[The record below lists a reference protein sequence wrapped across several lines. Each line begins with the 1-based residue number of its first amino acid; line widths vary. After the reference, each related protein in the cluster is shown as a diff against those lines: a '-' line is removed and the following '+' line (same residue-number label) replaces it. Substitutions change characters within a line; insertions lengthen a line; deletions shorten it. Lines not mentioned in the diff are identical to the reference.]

1 MFLSAAW
8 GGLAL
13 MRRGIRAVR
22 RLAAERR
29 RAARHTARR
38 ASNDPHGRATVG
50 MLRGPGV
57 LRVLLLWVRGD
68 ARDAS
73 CVEVRTLA
81 EQRDRRGR
89 RRPGRGRRR
98 RHVGGRPAGRQRPR
112 AAPRGS
118 AQAAPAPRRRARSDP
133 APRRAV
139 VALPARS
146 TAPGSPNPSPTPA
159 RPSSRTGW

>member
-1 MFLSAAW
+1 
-8 GGLAL
+8 

-22 RLAAERR
+22 RLAADRR
-29 RAARHTARR
+29 RAARQTARR

-81 EQRDRRGR
+81 EHEIDEDD
-89 RRPGRGRRR
+89 
-98 RHVGGRPAGRQRPR
+98 AGRAEDAVAAMSEIALR
-112 AAPRGS
+112 ADNAHTLRREGVLR
-118 AQAAPAPRRRARSDP
+118 PRRRDGPPNVATL
-133 APRRAV
+133 PRRGSG
-139 VALPARS
+139 PIRCSARS
-146 TAPGSPNPSPTPA
+146 TAPGSPSRSATPA
-159 RPSSRTGW
+159 RPSSPIGS